1 MQHFYNFGLTLPNN
15 RRGRGLWYV
24 KKSA

>member
-15 RRGRGLWYV
+15 GRGRGLWYV